1 MIRKSRGVNAS
12 LFLCE
17 EVNIWKSEQDR
28 EVLFLYRKFKNRG
41 T

>member
-1 MIRKSRGVNAS
+1 MKMIRAESTALIFN
-12 LFLCE
+12 
-17 EVNIWKSEQDR
+17 EVTIWKYVQDR